1 MASETPIENQSA
13 IAWQPVSGSLQAMN
27 LGSMPLGQLGQLVNW
42 RNEHAYTIP
51 DRKPWVDLPLAATNP
66 GNAPAPAASTSVEPT
81 KPAEIIAP
89 ESVPQPLAAPGTV
102 ATAPT
107 SESSANDA
115 ALQEAK
121 EQELGAVAAKAAA
134 TAAEEATAREAA
146 AREAAARE
154 AAAREAAAREAAAR
168 EAAAREAAA
177 REAAASEAAAS
188 EAAAREAAASEAAA
202 SEAAAREAA
211 AREAAAR
218 EAAAK
223 QVAETEPAANSAP
236 TEPPA
241 LSSPSESIAEMESAA
256 KPIPNEPRVPT
267 AAKETKSDIALK
279 GSPSA
284 ASKPDSNRITES
296 QLTRARS
303 EPLSLH
309 LNEIAPIAPSNLRAP
324 RSESSSDD
332 YLLQLER
339 LVLELNMELG
349 RSRGEPK
356 PVDPLEQMANRIIA
370 LNLENL
376 ALREKLQRTLNAS

>member
-42 RNEHAYTIP
+42 RNEHGYTIP

-66 GNAPAPAASTSVEPT
+66 GNAPAPVASASVEPT

-89 ESVPQPLAAPGTV
+89 ESVPPPVAPPDVAAE
-102 ATAPT
+102 AT
-107 SESSANDA
+107 SLSAQADDA
-115 ALQEAK
+115 ALE
-121 EQELGAVAAKAAA
+121 AAKAQDLAEA
-134 TAAEEATAREAA
+134 TAKAMASAAEEAAEAAANAANKAAKEAADAKEAA
-146 AREAAARE
+146 ARDAAAKE
-154 AAAREAAAREAAAR
+154 AQEALETAAK
-168 EAAAREAAA
+168 
-177 REAAASEAAAS
+177 
-188 EAAAREAAASEAAA
+188 
-202 SEAAAREAA
+202 
-211 AREAAAR
+211 

-223 QVAETEPAANSAP
+223 QVAETKAAADSARTELP
-236 TEPPA
+236 TPST
-241 LSSPSESIAEMESAA
+241 LSESIAIQETTAE
-256 KPIPNEPRVPT
+256 PIPNPPRVPT
-267 AAKETKSDIALK
+267 AAKETKSTVAPK
-279 GSPSA
+279 TNSA
-284 ASKPDSNRITES
+284 AATKPDSNHIAES
-296 QLTRARS
+296 QPTRPRS

-309 LNEIAPIAPSNLRAP
+309 LNEIAPIPPSNLRSP

>member
-1 MASETPIENQSA
+1 MASETP

-42 RNEHAYTIP
+42 RNEHGYTIP

-66 GNAPAPAASTSVEPT
+66 GNAPAPVASASVEPT

-89 ESVPQPLAAPGTV
+89 ESVPPPVAPPDVAAE
-102 ATAPT
+102 AT
-107 SESSANDA
+107 SLSAQADDA
-115 ALQEAK
+115 ALEAAK
-121 EQELGAVAAKAAA
+121 AQDLAEATAKAMASAAEEAAAKAKAAA
-134 TAAEEATAREAA
+134 DQEAAEAAANAANKAAKEAADAKEAA
-146 AREAAARE
+146 ARDAAAKE
-154 AAAREAAAREAAAR
+154 AQEALETAAK
-168 EAAAREAAA
+168 
-177 REAAASEAAAS
+177 
-188 EAAAREAAASEAAA
+188 
-202 SEAAAREAA
+202 
-211 AREAAAR
+211 

-223 QVAETEPAANSAP
+223 QVAETKAAADSARTELP
-236 TEPPA
+236 TPST
-241 LSSPSESIAEMESAA
+241 LSESIAIQETTAE
-256 KPIPNEPRVPT
+256 PIPNPPRVPT
-267 AAKETKSDIALK
+267 AAKETKSTVAPK
-279 GSPSA
+279 TNSA
-284 ASKPDSNRITES
+284 AATKPDSNHIAES
-296 QLTRARS
+296 QPTRPRS

-309 LNEIAPIAPSNLRAP
+309 LNEIAPIPPSNLRSP